1 MAAADPTDT
10 DDMHSAPDADRSR
23 PASRAAARRL
33 PAALICAALCAALA
47 AACAGGGPARLL
59 AADFRGAATL
69 LQIVEPGDPSA
80 EGRRLA
86 VIEHAE
92 GWAPV
97 GAISPD
103 GRAVAL
109 LVLPPG
115 RARPRAQ
122 TTLEVLTPDSRVR
135 IADGLD
141 LAGGAVWADDGDRL
155 LVRAERGGGHELLVL
170 DSRTGR
176 PLASHRPGAGRAV
189 YPLALSGDAAWA
201 VEARADGDRL
211 AEWDISEDP
220 WRRTREI
227 GTGSAATRDWA
238 ISPDRRALAFI
249 DGRGGAFELRVLP
262 WRAGDRAYEIATTAG
277 DRRTFDSPDDRL
289 ANAAAPVWTGD
300 DGLIVGTWP
309 GAPGGF
315 ALPIARDAGT
325 GRTAVRWF
333 SGAGPGDPG
342 DESAAVIGAD
352 GEASIADDP
361 RRRLIGWWRG

>member
-1 MAAADPTDT
+1 
-10 DDMHSAPDADRSR
+10 MHSTPDADRSSR
-23 PASRAAARRL
+23 APRAAALLL
-33 PAALICAALCAALA
+33 PAALFCAVAA
-47 AACAGGGPARLL
+47 AACGGGPARLL
-59 AADFRGAATL
+59 AADFRGGATL

-97 GAISPD
+97 GEIGPD
-103 GRAVAL
+103 GRTAAL

-115 RARPRAQ
+115 RSRPRTQA
-122 TTLEVLTPDSRVR
+122 TLEVLTADSRVR

-141 LAGGAVWADDGDRL
+141 LAGGMAWSDDGGRL
-155 LVRAERGGGHELLVL
+155 LVRADHGGEHELLVL

-176 PLASHRPGAGRAV
+176 PVAAHRPGTGRAL
-189 YPLALSGDAAWA
+189 YPLALSGGAAWA
-201 VEARADGDRL
+201 VEARADGDLL

-220 WRRTREI
+220 WRRVRELR
-227 GTGSAATRDWA
+227 TGSAATRDWA
-238 ISPDRRALAFI
+238 VSPDRRALAFI
-249 DGRGGAFELRVLP
+249 NGRGGAFELRILS
-262 WRAGDRAYEIATTAG
+262 WRAGDSAYAVTTTAG
-277 DRRTFDSPDDRL
+277 DRRAFDSPDDRL
-289 ANAAAPVWTGD
+289 ADAASPVWTGD
-300 DGLIVGTWP
+300 DGLIVGTWS
-309 GAPGGF
+309 GASGGF

-342 DESAAVIGAD
+342 AESAAIIGAD
-352 GEASIADDP
+352 GEAAIVDDP